1 MLFFHFCFIVVNKIK
16 QNRDVTINIPDE
28 THGSAIIRIEG
39 NKHGVEEAKAVSFFM
54 KYMSYCTL

>member
-54 KYMSYCTL
+54 KYISYCTL

>member
-1 MLFFHFCFIVVNKIK
+1 MLFFHFCFILVNKIK

-39 NKHGVEEAKAVSFFM
+39 NKHGVEEAKAVSFSMNYINYF
-54 KYMSYCTL
+54 TL

>member
-1 MLFFHFCFIVVNKIK
+1 MLFFHFCFILVNKIK

-39 NKHGVEEAKAVSFFM
+39 NKHGVEEAKAVSFSM
-54 KYMSYCTL
+54 NYISYFTL